1 MSYETWSQCLSKAK
15 SPALKGCLGPLWFRN
30 IVLQLAN
37 CFDKGGYGLRNVHTP
52 GPAEKAGKSS
62 KSIMKSAD
70 ASPHEDAVAVAA
82 VLETLDVFEF
92 KREEKI

>member
-1 MSYETWSQCLSKAK
+1 
-15 SPALKGCLGPLWFRN
+15 
-30 IVLQLAN
+30 
-37 CFDKGGYGLRNVHTP
+37 
-52 GPAEKAGKSS
+52 
-62 KSIMKSAD
+62 MKSAD